1 MEIKAILG
9 AKFGNLS
16 INKKTSTN
24 PFEHTSF
31 KGKSFTGSV
40 LPFADVFQSIKPIEQ
55 KPSKIKM
62 VTSAVVGAI
71 NNFKTSITQPIIKFA
86 HNVKETFNH
95 GIEAMKATK
104 NSIAEMG
111 RNVQD
116 KISGV
121 FHSHKL
127 DNVEETGMPKI
138 LSMKHINNQAPVA
151 DLRTTWMAE
160 NAKISLESALKEE
173 RVAA

>member
-1 MEIKAILG
+1 MEIKSILG
-9 AKFGNLS
+9 SKLGSLS
-16 INKKTSTN
+16 IHRKTSTN
-24 PFEHTSF
+24 PFEHNSF

-71 NNFKTSITQPIIKFA
+71 NNFKTSITQPIVKFA
-86 HNVKETFNH
+86 HNVKETFHN
-95 GIEAMKATK
+95 GIEAMKSTK

-116 KISGV
+116 KISSV
-121 FHSHKL
+121 FHSHTEIA
-127 DNVEETGMPKI
+127 EEVGAPRI
-138 LSMKHINNQAPVA
+138 LKMKHINNQASVQ

-160 NAKISLESALKEE
+160 NSKISLENALKEE
-173 RVAA
+173 RVAAS

>member
-1 MEIKAILG
+1 MEIKSILG
-9 AKFGNLS
+9 SKLGSLS
-16 INKKTSTN
+16 IHRKTSTN
-24 PFEHTSF
+24 PFEHNSF

-71 NNFKTSITQPIIKFA
+71 NNFKTSITQPIVKFA
-86 HNVKETFNH
+86 HNVKETFHN

-111 RNVQD
+111 RNIQD

-127 DNVEETGMPKI
+127 DNIEEAGMPKI
-138 LSMKHINNQAPVA
+138 LKAKHINSNATVA

-160 NAKISLESALKEE
+160 NAKISLENALKEE

>member
-9 AKFGNLS
+9 AKFGSLS

-24 PFEHTSF
+24 PFEHNSF

-40 LPFADVFQSIKPIEQ
+40 LPFADVFQSIKPVEH

-62 VTSAVVGAI
+62 VASAVVGAM
-71 NNFKTSITQPIIKFA
+71 NNFKTSITQPIVKFA
-86 HNVKETFNH
+86 HNVKQTFNN

-116 KISGV
+116 KISSV
-121 FHSHKL
+121 FHSH
-127 DNVEETGMPKI
+127 NVEHLEEATGPKI
-138 LSMKHINNQAPVA
+138 LAVKHINNKASVQ
-151 DLRTTWMAE
+151 DLRSTWMAE
-160 NAKISLESALKEE
+160 NAKISLENALGKE

>member
-1 MEIKAILG
+1 MEIKSILG
-9 AKFGNLS
+9 AKLGSLS
-16 INKKTSTN
+16 ISRKTSTN
-24 PFEHTSF
+24 PFEHNSF

-40 LPFADVFQSIKPIEQ
+40 LPFADVFQAIKPIEQ

-71 NNFKTSITQPIIKFA
+71 NNFKTSITQPIVRFA
-86 HNVKETFNH
+86 HNVKETFYN
-95 GIEAMKATK
+95 GIEAMRATK
-104 NSIAEMG
+104 NSITEMG

-116 KISGV
+116 RISSV
-121 FHSHKL
+121 FHAHNKI
-127 DNVEETGMPKI
+127 EETGMPKI
-138 LSMKHINNQAPVA
+138 LNIKHINNQAPVE

-160 NAKISLESALKEE
+160 NAKISLENALKEE

>member
-9 AKFGNLS
+9 AKLGSLS
-16 INKKTSTN
+16 INKKTSSN
-24 PFEHTSF
+24 PFEHNSF

-40 LPFADVFQSIKPIEQ
+40 LPFADVFQSIKPIEH

-62 VTSAVVGAI
+62 VASAVVGAM
-71 NNFKTSITQPIIKFA
+71 NNFKTRITQPIIKFA
-86 HNVKETFNH
+86 HNVKETFHN
-95 GIEAMKATK
+95 GIEAMRATK

-111 RNVQD
+111 KNVQD

-121 FHSHKL
+121 FHSHA
-127 DNVEETGMPKI
+127 NIAEETGAPKI
-138 LSMKHINNQAPVA
+138 LKIKHINNQASVA
-151 DLRTTWMAE
+151 DLRTTWLAE
-160 NAKISLESALKEE
+160 NAKISLENLLKEE

>member
-1 MEIKAILG
+1 MEIKSILG
-9 AKFGNLS
+9 AKLGSLS
-16 INKKTSTN
+16 ISRKTCTN
-24 PFEHTSF
+24 PFENNSF

-55 KPSKIKM
+55 KTSKIKM
-62 VTSAVVGAI
+62 VSSAVVGAI
-71 NNFKTSITQPIIKFA
+71 NNFKTSITQPIVKFA
-86 HNVKETFNH
+86 HNVKETFHN

-116 KISGV
+116 KISSV
-121 FHSHKL
+121 FHSHE
-127 DNVEETGMPKI
+127 NIEVTGAPRI
-138 LSMKHINNQAPVA
+138 LSGKHINNQARIE
-151 DLRTTWMAE
+151 DLRSTWLAE
-160 NAKISLESALKEE
+160 NAKISLENALKEE

>member
-1 MEIKAILG
+1 MEIKSILG
-9 AKFGNLS
+9 AKLGSLS
-16 INKKTSTN
+16 ISRKTSTN
-24 PFEHTSF
+24 PFEHNSF

-62 VTSAVVGAI
+62 VSSAVVGAI
-71 NNFKTSITQPIIKFA
+71 NNFKTSITQPIIRFA
-86 HNVKETFNH
+86 HNVKETFHN
-95 GIEAMKATK
+95 GIEAMKSTR

-116 KISGV
+116 RISSV
-121 FHSHKL
+121 FHSH
-127 DNVEETGMPKI
+127 NQIEETGVPKI
-138 LSMKHINNQAPVA
+138 LSMKHINDKAPVE
-151 DLRTTWMAE
+151 DLRTTWLAE
-160 NAKISLESALKEE
+160 NAKISLENVLNEE

>member
-1 MEIKAILG
+1 MEIKSILG
-9 AKFGNLS
+9 AKFGSLS
-16 INKKTSTN
+16 ISRKTCTN
-24 PFEHTSF
+24 PFEHNSF

-62 VTSAVVGAI
+62 ISGAVVGAI
-71 NNFKTSITQPIIKFA
+71 NNFKTNITQPIVKFA
-86 HNVKETFNH
+86 NNIKETFHN
-95 GIEAMKATK
+95 GIEAMRATK

-116 KISGV
+116 RISNV
-121 FHSHKL
+121 FHAH
-127 DNVEETGMPKI
+127 NTVEETGIPKI
-138 LSMKHINNQAPVA
+138 LSAKHINNQASIQ

-160 NAKISLESALKEE
+160 NAKISLENALKEE

>member
-9 AKFGNLS
+9 AKFGSLS

-24 PFEHTSF
+24 PFEHNSF
-31 KGKSFTGSV
+31 KGKTFTGSV

-55 KPSKIKM
+55 KPNKIKM
-62 VTSAVVGAI
+62 VAGAVVSAV

-86 HNVKETFNH
+86 HNVKEVYHN
-95 GIEAMKATK
+95 GIEAMKSTR

-111 RNVQD
+111 RNIQD
-116 KISGV
+116 RISGV
-121 FHSHKL
+121 FHSH
-127 DNVEETGMPKI
+127 NMENIEAGTAPRI
-138 LSMKHINNQAPVA
+138 LNAKHINNKAPVQ

-160 NAKISLESALKEE
+160 NAKISLENALKDE